1 MMALSPRQ
9 SLKDLSVLLV
19 QGDKIRH
26 GVASLRVLRI
36 SSLPQ
41 MPYGPFAMEALDTS
55 CTETSLPVPASDNG
69 STNRDP
75 LIDADNSRHVEA
87 SPPDP

>member
-1 MMALSPRQ
+1 MLLSPRQ

-19 QGDKIRH
+19 PGGQTQH
-26 GVASLRVLRI
+26 GEASLPVSRI

-41 MPYGPFAMEALDTS
+41 MPYGPFGMEALDTF